1 VTPAHLLA
9 GGDQSTARRWLV
21 AALLV
26 TVGWLASPHAVPV
39 YDGVGAPD
47 EPYKYAGRPPA
58 PAVATVTAPLSGGG
72 SAALQLKSSENG
84 PQVLV
89 DVASGAFAGSG
100 ASVTVTATPLP
111 PDGTPVRGTLDGN
124 VYRIT
129 ASGGAVLRPENT
141 QGFLFLRA
149 AEMTKPDPLVVHR
162 DSPTGRWIELPT
174 TRAGRDIL
182 STPFR
187 ALGDYAVV
195 RLPGAKPLSAAG
207 GLSLTRGLLLGG
219 GVLVLLVVTVLVLR
233 RPRPAQD

>member
-1 VTPAHLLA
+1 MTSAHPLA
-9 GGDQSTARRWLV
+9 GRRTFRRRWLA

-26 TVGWLASPHAVPV
+26 TVGWLASPQAVPV

-47 EPYKYAGRPPA
+47 EPYKYAGTSSA
-58 PAVATVTAPLSGGG
+58 PATASVTAAMSGGG

-89 DVASGAFAGSG
+89 DLASGAFSGSG
-100 ASVTVTATPLP
+100 PSVTVTATPLP
-111 PDGTPVRGTLDGN
+111 PDGTPARGTIDGN

-129 ASGGAVLRPENT
+129 ASGGAVLHPENT

-149 AEMTKPDPLVVHR
+149 AVMTKPDPVVVHR
-162 DSPTGRWIELPT
+162 DSPTGRWTELPT

-187 ALGDYAVV
+187 ALGDYATV
-195 RLPGAKPLSAAG
+195 RLPGSRPLSASG

-219 GVLVLLVVTVLVLR
+219 GVLLLLVVTVLVLR
-233 RPRPAQD
+233 RPRPAED